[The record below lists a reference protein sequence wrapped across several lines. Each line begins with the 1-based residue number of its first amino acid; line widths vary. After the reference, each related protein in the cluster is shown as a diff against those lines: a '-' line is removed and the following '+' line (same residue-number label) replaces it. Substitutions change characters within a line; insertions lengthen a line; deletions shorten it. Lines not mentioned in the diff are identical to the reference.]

1 MGNKSMCGAPL
12 WQSISLVQLIVG
24 KTWFPLKKFDT
35 DTDRSTV
42 LNIRSPVGK
51 IGMLSKNTLLQTAFS
66 ATLGLWWH
74 YGDKIPVASDAL
86 NKLANLRTTYFRRFS
101 VVLDWLYQK

>member
-51 IGMLSKNTLLQTAFS
+51 IGKKNSSKGAFLQFSTQNTVRCCQKIHSYRLLFRRHW
-66 ATLGLWWH
+66 G
-74 YGDKIPVASDAL
+74 YGDTMV
-86 NKLANLRTTYFRRFS
+86 TRFS